1 MVLAAISNSAFFC
14 SSEHSTVV
22 IKLRISISFSHSIS
36 SYHSAIMGAR
46 PQGRLLIALRLIL
59 IAIRPC
65 IAASSSPQ
73 FILKIISAGAS
84 QFKAATLRQCCVER
98 LDNTPSVLP
107 APFALPAAEFAALNR
122 THTVALWYSI
132 VRKMLPYLFCDCNR
146 LRKIVCCFVDF
157 LIG

>member
-1 MVLAAISNSAFFC
+1 
-14 SSEHSTVV
+14 
-22 IKLRISISFSHSIS
+22 
-36 SYHSAIMGAR
+36 MGAR

-84 QFKAATLRQCCVER
+84 QFKAANSAAGKAKGAG
-98 LDNTPSVLP
+98 NTEGVLSS
-107 APFALPAAEFAALNR
+107 LSTQHWRKVAALNR

-132 VRKMLPYLFCDCNR
+132 VRKMLPYLFCDCNS
-146 LRKIVCCFVDF
+146 LRKIVRCVLNFI